1 MSVDKNGEK
10 RIGNGDDGLLYLLQ
24 VKLIV
29 EGSVLQRIDVLP
41 AAT

>member
-1 MSVDKNGEK
+1 MVMMDSY
-10 RIGNGDDGLLYLLQ
+10 ILLQ

>member
-1 MSVDKNGEK
+1 MSVDKNEK
-10 RIGNGDDGLLYLLQ
+10 RIGNGDDGFLYLLLLQ
-24 VKLIV
+24 VKLI

>member
-1 MSVDKNGEK
+1 MSVDKNEK
-10 RIGNGDDGLLYLLQ
+10 RIGNGDGGLLYLLQ

-29 EGSVLQRIDVLP
+29 EGSVLQRIDVLR